1 MGGNAAQDNRSF
13 GTSMPIELPATADG
27 EALVRGLVDDVQH
40 AVLSPLVGAILDEVV
55 GPGMVQPLGWQTD
68 TRSVRHKQPTAFGLP
83 GRDIQPLAPP
93 DPLDPLVIDDPTR
106 RATQQLDDLA
116 IAKAAVLAGEFDEV
130 GRELRLVVA
139 APRDLSLGRAML
151 RKHAADPP
159 LGQLQLTTNMLG
171 AGQAARGA
179 QKFPRAASF
188 RMSLS
193 SVRSDSARQ
202 SRVFCACNSFSCFT
216 WSSLSPPNSW
226 RQRKW
231 VTSVTL
237 FDRTASAT
245 GWPCDTITSTCP

>member
-1 MGGNAAQDNRSF
+1 MRVSK
-13 GTSMPIELPATADG
+13 PIPERPTMTKLNPTPDG
-27 EALVRGLVDDVQH
+27 VV
-40 AVLSPLVGAILDEVV
+40 LVGIDIAKIRNEVLIEV
-55 GPGMVQPLGWQTD
+55 ADNARRRRLSVLNIRAEHDRFIALLKAYGKPVICAFEVTGSYHRPLGWQTD
-68 TRSVRHKQPTAFGLP
+68 KRSFRHKQPTAFGLP

-93 DPLDPLVIDDPTR
+93 DPLDPLVIDDPAR

-202 SRVFCACNSFSCFT
+202 SRLFCASNSFSCFT

-226 RQRKW
+226 RQR
-231 VTSVTL
+231 
-237 FDRTASAT
+237 
-245 GWPCDTITSTCP
+245 